1 MTHFLRG
8 ANVSA
13 HPAEWSSGE
22 FFPDATISAH
32 HVLAAG
38 CTEATNEMDTLVITF
53 TGRPA
58 R

>member
-13 HPAEWSSGE
+13 HPAEFSSGE
-22 FFPDATISAH
+22 GLHHATFSAH

>member
-8 ANVSA
+8 TNVSA
-13 HPAEWSSGE
+13 HPAKRSSGE
-22 FFPDATISAH
+22 FLDYATISAH